1 MKRILKVQEQIGVL
15 GKDSKNPFF
24 KSAYLDLNKLLIN
37 VTPLL
42 HEEGLILSQPI
53 KDGHVFSEIIDATG
67 CNVLLSSS
75 IKIPETLTDPQKLG
89 SCITYFRRYTLK
101 SLLAI
106 AEGDDD
112 GNLASKP
119 EPKPEPKPK
128 PKIEEFDFDG
138 MIETFKYKSEIVK
151 FSLEYDLTDLQK
163 GAVKIK
169 HKELL
174 PEK

>member
-1 MKRILKVQEQIGVL
+1 MKRILEVQKEIGVL

-42 HEEGLILSQPI
+42 HKEGLILSQPI
-53 KDGHVFSEIIDATG
+53 KDGFVYSEIINAETG
-67 CNVLLSSS
+67 NVLLSSG
-75 IKIPETLTDPQKLG
+75 IKIPEALTDPQKLG

-112 GNLASKP
+112 ANLASKP
-119 EPKPEPKPK
+119 
-128 PKIEEFDFDG
+128 IDG
-138 MIETFKYKSEIVK
+138 
-151 FSLEYDLTDLQK
+151 
-163 GAVKIK
+163 IK
-169 HKELL
+169 LLNGCTTLKELQDAYTSL
-174 PEK
+174 SKSDINKEVTELKDKLKLTLK

>member
-1 MKRILKVQEQIGVL
+1 MKRILEVQKEIGVL

-42 HEEGLILSQPI
+42 HKEGLILSQPI
-53 KDGHVFSEIIDATG
+53 KDGFVYSEIINAETG
-67 CNVLLSSS
+67 NVLLSSG
-75 IKIPETLTDPQKLG
+75 IKIPEALTDPQKLG

-112 GNLASKP
+112 ANLAAKP
-119 EPKPEPKPK
+119 NKP
-128 PKIEEFDFDG
+128 IDG
-138 MIETFKYKSEIVK
+138 
-151 FSLEYDLTDLQK
+151 
-163 GAVKIK
+163 IK
-169 HKELL
+169 LLNGCTTLKELQDAYTSL
-174 PEK
+174 SKSDINKEVTELKDKLKLTLK